1 MEKQSVK
8 TKATIEKEALEKEN
22 KRIDNE
28 IIIAKIEILK
38 LVLEA
43 YVYDKNAPVFGDEQK
58 CVPVIEDEIDRGIII
73 QKLIELIKKL

>member
-1 MEKQSVK
+1 MEKQPVK

-22 KRIDNE
+22 KMLDNE
-28 IIIAKIEILK
+28 IIISRIEILK

-43 YVYDKNAPVFGDEQK
+43 YVYDKNASLFGEQQK

-73 QKLIELIKKL
+73 QKLIQLIKKL

>member
-22 KRIDNE
+22 KMLDNE
-28 IIIAKIEILK
+28 IIISRIEILK

-43 YVYDKNAPVFGDEQK
+43 YVYDKNASLFGEQQK

-73 QKLIELIKKL
+73 QKLIQLIKKL